1 MYLYIKE
8 LEEKEE
14 IELAKKAPKWFQNLI
29 RRIIYR
35 SNWIMEK
42 TIEKDRKVYVIP
54 NLKNK
59 NTGKRIRKKLEKET
73 VQKIQIIL
81 SKNVK
86 QYQEQLKG
94 YQIIEGRRSFE
105 NELENILQ
113 QALQEKLIV
122 MQDIY
127 VLANL
132 YQEKNT
138 KIIRRLATKV
148 KSINIITKQI
158 EKYKILEEIMQE
170 DGIAISVANNK
181 RKSLK
186 KAKIIINLD
195 FSNEELKQYT
205 IFRNAMIINCI
216 KEKISNLKGF
226 EGIII
231 QDIKVELGEERNNWL
246 RENRLEKGFSTLE
259 LYESLAGVEKQAGKI
274 QITNLYGNN
283 GEIDKKELRNW
294 QKILTNEK
302 N

>member
-73 VQKIQIIL
+73 AKKIQIIL

-127 VLANL
+127 VLANQ
-132 YQEKNT
+132 YQERNT